1 MRTKLNI
8 LMCTLFVLGFAV
20 TQLQAQ
26 YAYRL
31 GARHRTVAQY
41 GNNQMVGDVYLMNI
55 DTEANAENTD
65 VARNQEAGMD
75 KVDISFGGLT
85 ITNSSITPQC
95 AADLTDAGFE
105 GGACDTG
112 TTVAINDD
120 KDTATITV
128 NAADNTDNIRLTGV
142 RLNVSG
148 LDVDA
153 QVAASLSSAGAGGIN
168 FGSGAGVS
176 AARHVATVKA
186 GLSFAITH
194 ANQLYCSGEGATQP
208 SLKVTEGFASAWES
222 AGDFGSTNI
231 HFKILNIPAGVTF
244 IWPGQDHDDAM
255 GAPEVRMNV
264 TEPPAG
270 GFTEAAPGDNT
281 LVAMLE
287 FVPAGLSSD
296 TSEAVYKFVP
306 TDFTAGEDLD
316 GAGDGTATAQ
326 NAVDHTTRA
335 DTFELKLVTAIDAA
349 KAGTGGTA
357 DIWGWLH
364 PAAGFEDLGT
374 KLSYTM
380 HPQTQDTNE
389 DEVIDEDDGDIL
401 TVSECVTYL
410 LYPFVTC
417 GSTAG
422 WSTGMSVANT
432 TMDDDVFGEKKGAAP
447 QAGSVTLFGYPK
459 SAKAADGSSG
469 ETGDAVMMMLSPNL
483 AAGDT
488 IATACPMVTE
498 GGWEGYAIVRA
509 AFRHAH
515 GMAFVIGNMDGGA
528 ADVAHGYMALVV
540 PDPQFTEG
548 VRGTEI
554 SESLGQ

>member
-26 YAYRL
+26 YAFRL
-31 GARHRTVAQY
+31 GATHRTVAQY

-55 DTEANAENTD
+55 ATQELSESND
-65 VARNQEAGMD
+65 VARATDND
-75 KVDISFGGLT
+75 KVDVSFGGLT
-85 ITNSSITPQC
+85 ITNASITVQC
-95 AADLTDAGFE
+95 NGTNLEAAGFI
-105 GGACDTG
+105 ACDTG

-120 KDTATITV
+120 KDTATVTV
-128 NAADNTDNIRLTGV
+128 DTNNSDDNIRLTGV
-142 RLNVSG
+142 RLNVSS

-153 QVAASLSSAGAGGIN
+153 EVAASLSSAGAGGIN

-186 GLSFAITH
+186 GITFDITH
-194 ANQLYCSGEGATQP
+194 ASQLYCSGEGATQP
-208 SLKVTEGFASAWES
+208 SLKVGEGFASAWES
-222 AGDFGSTNI
+222 SDDFGSTNI
-231 HFKILNIPAGVTF
+231 TLKVLNVPSGVTF

-255 GAPEVRMNV
+255 PAPTVMKDLR
-264 TEPPAG
+264 
-270 GFTEAAPGDNT
+270 AADPNRAEDDVLDS
-281 LVAMLE
+281 LVATLE

-296 TSEAVYKFVP
+296 TTEAVYKFVP
-306 TDFTAGEDLD
+306 MNYTTDDDIDPGTDTVNPAAAEMD
-316 GAGDGTATAQ
+316 GDRQ
-326 NAVDHTTRA
+326 
-335 DTFELKLVTAIDAA
+335 DTFELKLVVAIDAA
-349 KAGTGGTA
+349 KAGAGGTA
-357 DIWGWLH
+357 DIWGWLS

-380 HPQTQDTNE
+380 EPQTQDTNE
-389 DEVIDEDDGDIL
+389 DEVINEDDGDIL

-432 TMDDDVFGEKKGAAP
+432 TMDDDVFGEEQGAAA
-447 QAGSVTLFGYPK
+447 QGGSVTLYGYPK

-469 ETGDAVMMMLSPNL
+469 EMGDAVMTMLSPNL

-528 ADVAHGYMALVV
+528 ADVAHGYMALVI

-548 VRGTEI
+548 VRGAEI

>member
-26 YAYRL
+26 DAFRL
-31 GARHRTVAQY
+31 GTRHRTVAQY

-55 DTEANAENTD
+55 VSSDDAESSD
-65 VARNQEAGMD
+65 VARNTAND
-75 KVDISFGGLT
+75 KVDVSFGGLI
-85 ITNSSITPQC
+85 ITNGSITPQC
-95 AADLTDAGFE
+95 ATTLTDAGFE
-105 GGACDTG
+105 GGTCDAG

-120 KDTATITV
+120 KDTATVTV
-128 NAADNTDNIRLTGV
+128 AAGDNADNIRLTGI

-148 LDVDA
+148 LDADA
-153 QVAASLSSAGAGGIN
+153 QVMASLSSEGAGGIN

-176 AARHVATVKA
+176 AARHVATVKP
-186 GLSFAITH
+186 AITFDISH
-194 ANQLYCSGEGATQP
+194 ANQLYCSGEGASNP
-208 SLKVTEGFASAWES
+208 SLKVGEGFASAWES
-222 AGDFGSTNI
+222 VEDFGSTNI
-231 HFKILNIPAGVTF
+231 TLKVLNVPSGVTF
-244 IWPGQDHDDAM
+244 IWPGQDHDDAKGNPQVM
-255 GAPEVRMNV
+255 ANV
-264 TEPPAG
+264 TAEPEG
-270 GFTEAAPGDNT
+270 GFTDDNADNT
-281 LVAMLE
+281 VVATLE

-306 TDFTAGEDLD
+306 MDFTAGQDLD
-316 GAGDGTATAQ
+316 GDGDGTATAE
-326 NAVDHTTRA
+326 NAVEHLSRK
-335 DTFELKLVTAIDAA
+335 DTFELELVVAIDAA

-357 DIWGWLH
+357 DIWGWLS
-364 PAAGFEDLGT
+364 PAAGFEDLDT

-380 HPQTQDTNE
+380 EPQTQDTNE
-389 DEVIDEDDGDIL
+389 DEVINEDDGDIL

-417 GSTAG
+417 GSTDG
-422 WSTGMSVANT
+422 WSTGLSVANT
-432 TMDDDVFGEKKGAAP
+432 TMDDDVFGEEKGAAA
-447 QAGSVTLFGYPK
+447 QSGSVTLYGYPK

-469 ETGDAVMMMLSPNL
+469 EMGDAVMMMLSPNL

-488 IATACPMVTE
+488 IATACPMVTD

-509 AFRHAH
+509 GFRHAH
-515 GMAFVIGNMDGGA
+515 GLAFVIGNMDGGA

-548 VRGTEI
+548 VRGAEI